1 MVSIKNIFVV
11 FVQSLSCVKLFA
23 TPWTATCQASLSF
36 TSSWSFLK
44 CMSIESA
51 MPSNHLILCCPLL
64 LPDSISPH
72 QFRFGFST
80 KYVAGNSCL
89 ISSLFGF
96 QKHKQGAVRFCD
108 TLQSQI
114 TFCIYCHHGVPLLL
128 HVHSDNSAAQR
139 WTWNSSDVS
148 GWCGFLTACADEL
161 SPEIQMAQAFLP
173 EGIPALQWDL
183 G

>member
-23 TPWTATCQASLSF
+23 TPWTVTCQASLSF

-44 CMSIESA
+44 FMSIESV

-64 LPDSISPH
+64 LLDSISPH

-80 KYVAGNSCL
+80 KYVSGNNPL

-96 QKHKQGAVRFCD
+96 QKRKQGSVRFSD
-108 TLQSQI
+108 TLQSEI
-114 TFCIYCHHGVPLLL
+114 TFHIYCYHGVPLFSMCLL
-128 HVHSDNSAAQR
+128 I
-139 WTWNSSDVS
+139 
-148 GWCGFLTACADEL
+148 L
-161 SPEIQMAQAFLP
+161 IQLKDGLGTVQMLVD
-173 EGIPALQWDL
+173 GVGYLLPALMSYLQKSKWPRL
-183 G
+183 SYQREFLLCNET

>member
-23 TPWTATCQASLSF
+23 TPWTVTCQASLSF

-44 CMSIESA
+44 FMSIESV
-51 MPSNHLILCCPLL
+51 MPSNPLILCCPLL
-64 LPDSISPH
+64 LLDSISPH

-80 KYVAGNSCL
+80 KYVSGNNRL

-96 QKHKQGAVRFCD
+96 QKHKQGSVRFSD
-108 TLQSQI
+108 TLQSEI
-114 TFCIYCHHGVPLLL
+114 TFHIYCYHGVPLLL
-128 HVHSDNSAAQR
+128 HVPSDIDTAQR

-148 GWCGFLTACADEL
+148 GWCGLLTACADEL
-161 SPEIQMAQAFLP
+161 SPEIQMAQTFLP
-173 EGIPALQWDL
+173 EGIPALQ
-183 G
+183 